1 MVQGYRNGEDISLPD
16 DPELVG
22 KYDSVMSEL
31 KVHLSVAD
39 PTTLM
44 RIHVLFCNVY
54 RRLQFGIKPV
64 DMPHVPENGP
74 ELYKFLEDKFTP
86 YELFLLHDAFKEMDN
101 ARLRTK
107 FTEYESVL
115 STQLMEKLTSCA
127 ARKLSLPK
135 YDNHTHMAIA
145 VSKEQVLIALIIHLK
160 EYFSAYLDLKEALFE
175 GFQEGCT
182 VLYFAITTTDAV
194 LLAPRVLSH
203 LAELKRRFS
212 VTHVIVFGHF
222 VADVGRGTI
231 EPLVRMH
238 LHNRP
243 VPSNAE

>member
-1 MVQGYRNGEDISLPD
+1 
-16 DPELVG
+16 
-22 KYDSVMSEL
+22 
-31 KVHLSVAD
+31 
-39 PTTLM
+39 
-44 RIHVLFCNVY
+44 
-54 RRLQFGIKPV
+54 
-64 DMPHVPENGP
+64 
-74 ELYKFLEDKFTP
+74 
-86 YELFLLHDAFKEMDN
+86 MDN
-101 ARLRTK
+101 ARLHTK

-127 ARKLSLPK
+127 GRNISLPK

-182 VLYFAITTTDAV
+182 VLYFAITSTDAV

-222 VADVGRGTI
+222 VADVERGTI

-243 VPSNAE
+243 VPSYAD